1 MIANGRWSDLAGQAV
16 AYDPDSDMLQSA
28 QPARVAYVLPNR
40 FALSDVRPI
49 LGGVFSDNIVLSLG
63 VLLLLMSAL
72 GLSTHVLIR
81 RMGGR

>member
-1 MIANGRWSDLAGQAV
+1 
-16 AYDPDSDMLQSA
+16 
-28 QPARVAYVLPNR
+28 
-40 FALSDVRPI
+40 VRPI